1 MQIFGRFL
9 LFFINAYV
17 LILMMSVILTWLK
30 LPQARW
36 IYWVCKITDPV
47 IDYFRKNYP
56 IKVGVIDISIIIPF
70 MILSVLRKIILDLM
84 VLGVPFSLFYLIG
97 LAIIIIDMAYTF
109 VAFILFIFTIVLLIV
124 NINAP
129 SINNPFIS
137 TIRTII
143 DPIVMYIRRFYKIN
157 SIYSDRIYL
166 VILAV
171 LIIVAGFVGH
181 AILMHIYLIID
192 NLSKNSLQNLGMDD
206 NLDFE

>member
-17 LILMMSVILTWLK
+17 LILMMRVILTWLK

>member
-1 MQIFGRFL
+1 MVKTHPTLER
-9 LFFINAYV
+9 
-17 LILMMSVILTWLK
+17 
-30 LPQARW
+30 
-36 IYWVCKITDPV
+36 
-47 IDYFRKNYP
+47 
-56 IKVGVIDISIIIPF
+56 
-70 MILSVLRKIILDLM
+70 IILGLYKS
-84 VLGVPFSLFYLIG
+84 VIG